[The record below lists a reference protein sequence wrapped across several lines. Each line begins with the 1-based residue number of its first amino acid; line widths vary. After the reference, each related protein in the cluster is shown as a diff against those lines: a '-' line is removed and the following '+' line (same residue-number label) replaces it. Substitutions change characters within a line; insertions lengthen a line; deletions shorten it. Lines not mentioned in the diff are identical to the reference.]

1 VSRPGATLVTPAPLV
16 VLVGHPRPGS
26 RTHGIAGRAGYLL
39 RGALA
44 AERVAFPAPSLVDLA
59 ELAPSLLDRHSRDG
73 AAQVAVRTV
82 REASL
87 LLVASPTFKGA
98 YSGLLKVF
106 LDLLPRDGLDTTI
119 VVPLM
124 TAGLPQHR
132 TAVEHTLRPVLL
144 ELSACLPTV
153 GISVL
158 EPELDRFDDVFAGWW
173 SRHGPALGHAV
184 LERTGSPGRRV
195 ADAGRGGSV
204 AG

>member
-1 VSRPGATLVTPAPLV
+1 MVTPSPLV

-26 RTHGIAGRAGYLL
+26 RTHGVAGRAGHLL
-39 RGALA
+39 RSALA
-44 AERVAFPAPSLVDLA
+44 GERVAFPAPSMVDLA
-59 ELAPSLLDRHSRDG
+59 ELAPALLDRHSPDG
-73 AAQVAVRTV
+73 AAQAAVRTV

-106 LDLLPRDGLDTTI
+106 LDLLPRDGLVTTI

-158 EPELDRFDDVFAGWW
+158 ETELARFDDVFAGWW
-173 SRHGPALGHAV
+173 ARHGPALGRAV
-184 LERTGSPGRRV
+184 LERTGSPGRRSV
-195 ADAGRGGSV
+195 DAGRGGSV